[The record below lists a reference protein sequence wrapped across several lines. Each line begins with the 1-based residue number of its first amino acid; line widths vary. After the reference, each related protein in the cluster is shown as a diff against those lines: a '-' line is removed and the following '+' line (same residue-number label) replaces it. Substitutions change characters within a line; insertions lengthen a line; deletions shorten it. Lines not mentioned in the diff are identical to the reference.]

1 MNITLIIGNG
11 FDLNLGLPTSYGD
24 FYPYYLLEKTEK
36 IIQKEL
42 EENPADWSD
51 LEKQLGKISLKY
63 SDYQTY
69 IDDIDHVADKLT
81 DYLKEVNKIEIPELP
96 QVSQIVYNDLCDFTR
111 YLDTPQKNDMDRF
124 IASIPNSDEINLN
137 VLTFNYTSVFERIQE
152 LWAQK
157 LQLGRI
163 KEVQIYHIHQQ
174 LDESGI
180 LLGVNNTAQIDNVA
194 FHDNYYVKAAIIKP
208 FINSSIQSGIDKA
221 CQEAIRKS
229 HILIVF
235 GTSLGVTDQYWWD
248 FIGSSL
254 QANAKRLVYCPFDN
268 EHITQTRK
276 LLIQNRKFSDFVV
289 QRLRQGDAI
298 RSKIITLRERQLFR
312 FPIPPERLQQ
322 NHSKI
327 IRQALEDQATTLLL

>member
-24 FYPYYLLEKTEK
+24 FYPYYLLEKTER

-42 EENPADWSD
+42 ENNPADWSD

-63 SDYQTY
+63 KDYQTY
-69 IDDIDHVADKLT
+69 MDDIDHVTDKLT
-81 DYLKEVNKIEIPELP
+81 DYLKEVNQIEIPELA
-96 QVSQIVYNDLCDFTR
+96 QVAQIVYDDLCDFTR

-124 IASIPNSDEINLN
+124 IASLADSDEISLN

-152 LWAQK
+152 LWAPK
-157 LQLGRI
+157 LQSGRI
-163 KEVQIYHIHQQ
+163 KEIQIYHIHQQ

-180 LLGVNNTAQIDNVA
+180 LLGVNDSGQIANTA
-194 FHDNYYVKAAIIKP
+194 FRDNYYVKAAIVKP
-208 FINSSIQSGIDKA
+208 FIYSSIQSGIDKA

-235 GTSLGVTDQYWWD
+235 GTSMGVTDQCWWD
-248 FIGSSL
+248 FIGNAL

-268 EHITQTRK
+268 EHITQSRK
-276 LLIQNRKFSDFVV
+276 LLIQNRKFSEFVV
-289 QRLRQGDAI
+289 KRLRQGNAI
-298 RSKIITLRERQLFR
+298 YSKIIPLRERQLFR
-312 FPIPPERLQQ
+312 FPIPQERLQQ
-322 NHSKI
+322 NHEKI
-327 IRQALEDQATTLLL
+327 LYKAKNYTDDLPF